1 MEKKTKVKKTKKKV
15 STINK
20 VSFIVTIFAILMLV
34 GILVGTVGFM
44 SLLKGRPELNIDD
57 FNPTESTLILDEND
71 NQIAELGSVIRQN
84 VEYND
89 LPTSLID
96 AFVAV
101 EDSRYFEHNG
111 FDLPRF
117 TKALITNLKS
127 RSFGSGASTF
137 TMQLVKNTYFV
148 NDDAG
153 TGATKSLQRK
163 AQEIVLAIQLEK
175 QSTKKEIF
183 TNYINKLNFGGTSQN
198 IRGVQKAAQYYFNK
212 DVTQL
217 TLPESAMLA
226 GVINA
231 PNAYNPYNN
240 LELAQQR
247 RDQVLYLMH
256 YHGYISDNEYNLALK
271 TNVEDFLVDQSLIK
285 KNKDTSKGTPYQA
298 YVDAVVDEVYNLT
311 GLDPYTTGMVIHTYM
326 NQEIQSLMDD
336 IQAGNTDAFNYP
348 DEEFE
353 LGSVCIN
360 NKTGEVIGILGG
372 RNYAQGGSLLL
383 NHATDQKK
391 QPGSSI
397 KPLLVYSQAFEVL
410 GWSTSHVVEDRPLK
424 YIGTDIPIGNSN
436 NTFAGQVTLKYAV
449 GMSLNT
455 PAISTIRE
463 LQEAKGD
470 AYLVSYL
477 QSMGFTIDSKDFDEQ
492 YAIGG
497 KGLQVSCEELAGA
510 YAAMLNGGSYITPH
524 TVKKIEFM
532 TDRETITPSYTSK
545 QIISEQSA
553 YLTDVLLKNNVEG
566 GYANLMGIFKDD
578 YSVYAK
584 TGTTNYGSEGADYG
598 IPNGAMKDGWVVA
611 GSSEYTVATWTG
623 YEKMQKDKISYM
635 PASVY
640 NINIKGKVTNLILDK
655 TVDLYGDPD
664 DIAKPSG
671 ISNITHIIATFP
683 YAATVDGMDDDYV
696 ISGQIKSDSK
706 YATLVSAKTATI
718 SDMTG
723 TPKATLS
730 GYDLNLEWPTYPNA
744 DQLEDH
750 DDTYDISLK
759 KSDGSILVAAEGTR
773 LFDYSWLY
781 GTVVYKAD
789 IYVDNNKIDTVVSN
803 DGNTTYEIKSALR
816 ASGSNNP
823 KVEVVFYYAFE
834 SSDKKSNTKSVEIS
848 ANTASTFA
856 FPDTLSPSTMESKL
870 KDGGI
875 VTITTVETKDG
886 ATSSNDG
893 QVKEVK
899 ITKSSNSV
907 SVYTPGTNSG
917 DSITVNVFNSSAI
930 IYVYKYDFS
939 VSITKSNDEKTL
951 TSSVTDADSYEWKI
965 THNNVT
971 TTDTTSGSSITLS
984 ESGDYEI
991 KLKVTKNQHTAEA
1004 TTTATVAGASSTD

>member
-1 MEKKTKVKKTKKKV
+1 MEKKTKVKKIKKK
-15 STINK
+15 INK
-20 VSFIVTIFAILMLV
+20 LNLISVIVTVIAILMLLGV
-34 GILVGTVGFM
+34 LVGSVGFM
-44 SLLKGRPELNIDD
+44 SLIKGRPELNIDD
-57 FNPTESTLILDEND
+57 FNPTESTIILDKDD

-117 TKALITNLKS
+117 TKALITNIRS
-127 RSFGSGASTF
+127 MSFGSGASTF

-163 AQEIVLAIQLEK
+163 AQEIVLAMQLEK

-198 IRGVQKAAQYYFNK
+198 IRGVQKAAQYYFGK
-212 DVTQL
+212 DVIDL

-240 LELAQQR
+240 LKLAQER
-247 RDQVLYLMH
+247 RDQVLYLMK
-256 YHGYISDNEYNLALK
+256 YHGYINETEYELALK
-271 TNVEDFLVDQSLIK
+271 TNVEDFLVDSSLN
-285 KNKDTSKGTPYQA
+285 KNNGDGSIGTPYQA
-298 YVDAVVDEVYNLT
+298 YVDAVVDEVYSLT

-326 NQEIQSLMDD
+326 NKDIQDLIDD
-336 IQAGNTDAFNYP
+336 IQAGNTDVFTYP
-348 DEEFE
+348 DENFE

-360 NKTGEVIGILGG
+360 NRTGEVIGILGG
-372 RNYAQGGSLLL
+372 RNYSRGGSLLL
-383 NHATDQKK
+383 NHATYQKK

-436 NTFAGQVTLKYAV
+436 NTFAGQVTLKYAI

-477 QSMGFTIDSKDFDEQ
+477 QSLGFNIDANDFDEQ

-497 KGLQVSCEELAGA
+497 KGLQVTCEQLAGA
-510 YAAMLNGGSYITPH
+510 YAAMLNGGNFIAPH

-532 TDRETITPSYTSK
+532 SDRESITPSYTSK
-545 QIISEQSA
+545 SVISEQA
-553 YLTDVLLKNNVEG
+553 AFLTDEMLKNNVEG
-566 GYANLMGIFKDD
+566 GYPNLMGIFRDD
-578 YSVYAK
+578 YDVYAK
-584 TGTTNYGSEGADYG
+584 TGTTNYGSEGGDYG

-655 TVDLYGDPD
+655 TVELYGEPN
-664 DIAKPSG
+664 DITKPSG
-671 ISNITHIIATFP
+671 ISNITHIIATLP
-683 YAATVDGMDDDYV
+683 YAATVDGMDDEY
-696 ISGQIKSDSK
+696 ITSGLIKSDSK
-706 YATLVSAKTATI
+706 YAKLVSAKTANI
-718 SDMTG
+718 ADMTG
-723 TPKATLS
+723 SPSADLKGYELS
-730 GYDLNLEWPTYPNA
+730 LSWPEYPNK

-759 KSDGSILVAAEGTR
+759 KSDGSILVGATGTR

-789 IYVDNNKIDTVVSN
+789 VYVDNSKIDTLVST
-803 DGNTTYEIKSALR
+803 DGHTSLDIKSALR
-816 ASGSNNP
+816 SSGSNNP
-823 KVEVVFYYAFE
+823 KIEVEFYYAFKE
-834 SSDKKSNTKSVEIS
+834 SDKKSNSKSVELT
-848 ANTASTFA
+848 ANTALSIKLPATQDANEIINYLKGILGDDKVSTNVVSTNTSSDNGKVESIKIYKSSSDSAGTTYSAGNASSIEVNA
-856 FPDTLSPSTMESKL
+856 FSAKAVVNIYSYKATISISETASSVIASTNAPDDTEVKWYITHIDDTTSTE
-870 KDGGI
+870 
-875 VTITTVETKDG
+875 TTTV
-886 ATSSNDG
+886 
-893 QVKEVK
+893 
-899 ITKSSNSV
+899 
-907 SVYTPGTNSG
+907 
-917 DSITVNVFNSSAI
+917 
-930 IYVYKYDFS
+930 
-939 VSITKSNDEKTL
+939 
-951 TSSVTDADSYEWKI
+951 
-965 THNNVT
+965 
-971 TTDTTSGSSITLS
+971 TSGSSSLDIS
-984 ESGDYEI
+984 DYKSIYAVIDVNNE
-991 KLKVTKNQHTAEA
+991 
-1004 TTTATVAGASSTD
+1004 TTQSNIINK